1 MTAPSNDRAVLVVD
15 DDDDMRF
22 IVTTALES
30 SGLAVAEA
38 SNGAE
43 ALDAV
48 HRARPALVLL
58 DLMMPVMSGS
68 EFLAAL
74 RRERNYEDVPVILLT
89 AWPEQAAGVRG
100 AQGIVKKPLDI
111 DELVALTSRT
121 LEAST

>member
-1 MTAPSNDRAVLVVD
+1 MLVVD

-30 SGLAVAEA
+30 EGFAVTEA

-48 HRARPALVLL
+48 HRARPGLVLL
-58 DLMMPVMSGS
+58 DLMMPVMSGP

-74 RRERNYEDVPVILLT
+74 RSEGTYEDVPVILLT
-89 AWPEQAAGVRG
+89 AWPEQAVGVRG
-100 AQGIVKKPLDI
+100 AQGIVKKPLDV
-111 DELVALTSRT
+111 DELIALTART
-121 LEAST
+121 LEPSMAS